1 MKKLVLNILI
11 IIPYIVV
18 FPFFLYGQGKLNE
31 KLKDTLQEKQVITS
45 NDSLNQKD
53 DTSLDKTNSDNQNNS
68 NQNIVQ
74 NDKKTKEMDNNFND
88 YLWIILGLIIL
99 NYFIAIWSLIRT
111 YRFPREKIIDT
122 VLNSQRINQKFVSIA
137 SIETKLNETIKT
149 YDTQLNKIH
158 ELKQRLEELENQM
171 KTSLATSESLPSKE
185 ATHEYFFL
193 DIYNDKTQSFY
204 ILHKEQKPRCYF
216 RMYQINE
223 NQAEYE
229 FYGDESIQRKAI
241 ANRFYDNNSC
251 EVVEKSKNPQ
261 KVESVEPGLL
271 QYQDNVWKIIKKCKI
286 KLI

>member
-11 IIPYIVV
+11 IPFIVV

-31 KLKDTLQEKQVITS
+31 KLKDTSQEKQVITS

-68 NQNIVQ
+68 NQNIEQ

-122 VLNSQRINQKFVSIA
+122 VLNSHRINQKFVSID

-193 DIYNDKTQSFY
+193 DNYKDKTQSFS
-204 ILHKEQKPRCYF
+204 ISHKEQKPYCYF
-216 RMYQINE
+216 RMYKINE

-251 EVVEKSKNPQ
+251 EVIEKSKNPQ
-261 KVESVEPGLL
+261 KIESVEPGLL